1 MKNTALPPLS
11 SPAAYLRDALK
22 KQYAGE
28 GEGGK
33 RPAEIAGP
41 RPSID
46 ERLQRL

>member
-1 MKNTALPPLS
+1 MKNTALPPLN